1 MDSGLT
7 DSSINSMAD
16 LTTRIS
22 PDSTEPDLLG
32 AHSGSPLATGDLRNG
47 AASRWLAVA
56 TAILLLGSAVFFALH
71 FVHLS
76 ADFPNHS
83 PWMDWSKY
91 TDEGWYGDGAIRQI
105 QLGHWYVR
113 GDFNPAVALPVWPG
127 LEFLLFKVTGVS
139 LVAARALSVS
149 VFGGILVA
157 SYLLLRR
164 LGKGTSLAAATAVA
178 LLAVSPFCFAFTRL
192 AILEPLLVLLTL
204 LAILATAGARS
215 RPVFSVLA
223 LGLLLPLMILT
234 KTTAVFLL
242 PSVAWMLWASTGYR
256 FGRLLRVGVP
266 AASLAGALWSTYFFL
281 LVRPRFLEDY
291 RYLFS
296 ANAYTGMTRENAW
309 SVVQDTVRDGVWMGG
324 ISYPLAM
331 AAVILALIF
340 WRRSFGNPLVPSL
353 MLWAAGYAAFLAYH
367 NNLQPRYYLV
377 VAVPLTLLVPIVF
390 EQVYIAASAKF
401 SRLSA
406 RITLGLIVAAAFLAI
421 MVTDARKTIEFLSSP
436 QYEFTQA
443 AADLSRVVRAS
454 RDHNPLILSI
464 SGSDI
469 SLMTG
474 LPSICDDFGTMA
486 LEDRIALYRP
496 GWYATW
502 NQVDDDKMDALS
514 PLFHLQRVA
523 SFMAFDDPDR
533 NLLILYRLDPPAPE
547 EPRKKKR
554 KAIPKQLQ
562 TKIGQQPSAS
572 QLEH

>member
-1 MDSGLT
+1 
-7 DSSINSMAD
+7 MAC
-16 LTTRIS
+16 
-22 PDSTEPDLLG
+22 
-32 AHSGSPLATGDLRNG
+32 
-47 AASRWLAVA
+47 
-56 TAILLLGSAVFFALH
+56 
-71 FVHLS
+71 
-76 ADFPNHS
+76 
-83 PWMDWSKY
+83 
-91 TDEGWYGDGAIRQI
+91 GWA
-105 QLGHWYVR
+105 
-113 GDFNPAVALPVWPG
+113 
-127 LEFLLFKVTGVS
+127 
-139 LVAARALSVS
+139 
-149 VFGGILVA
+149 
-157 SYLLLRR
+157 
-164 LGKGTSLAAATAVA
+164 
-178 LLAVSPFCFAFTRL
+178 
-192 AILEPLLVLLTL
+192 
-204 LAILATAGARS
+204 
-215 RPVFSVLA
+215 
-223 LGLLLPLMILT
+223 
-234 KTTAVFLL
+234 
-242 PSVAWMLWASTGYR
+242 
-256 FGRLLRVGVP
+256 
-266 AASLAGALWSTYFFL
+266 
-281 LVRPRFLEDY
+281 
-291 RYLFS
+291 
-296 ANAYTGMTRENAW
+296 
-309 SVVQDTVRDGVWMGG
+309 G

-331 AAVILALIF
+331 AAVILAVIF

-523 SFMAFDDPDR
+523 SFIAFDDPDR